1 MPWAKT
7 GAIQYHA
14 QLKFLEKGCAS
25 QSVGC
30 LKGDWMLDI
39 VIISIVLCGPRNQY
53 TSKQSDN

>member
-30 LKGDWMLDI
+30 LKGDWMLDTA
-39 VIISIVLCGPRNQY
+39 SIKYCALLSQESIYIESIG
-53 TSKQSDN
+53 